1 MRDDRLL
8 RKNIPCYNKNLKKTE
23 LFVWTNFRIALF
35 IQVKQRFSNYG
46 KKSTKE
52 EIEESERDYLQK
64 SLQFLNFSL
73 LVQAC
78 CSFQANTNW
87 FGTKILIST
96 FGPSDRCSGLE
107 TVDSPKRNY
116 YAIIILDVK
125 RNVCALMVWLA
136 QAVLAMPLLSISN
149 EKEMGAFFEVIH
161 TCHDILSGFCWR
173 I

>member
-1 MRDDRLL
+1 M
-8 RKNIPCYNKNLKKTE
+8 KAFCPLKGHGPSRWGGHE
-23 LFVWTNFRIALF
+23 VPAPA
-35 IQVKQRFSNYG
+35 SG
-46 KKSTKE
+46 EKSTKE

-136 QAVLAMPLLSISN
+136 
-149 EKEMGAFFEVIH
+149 
-161 TCHDILSGFCWR
+161 
-173 I
+173 